1 MKFFTAPIAAL
12 AFAALALTMLAGQ
25 PAAAAEKA
33 SHPKTAAGMEAVN
46 RGDYKTAY
54 QMFRA
59 QAAKGD
65 AEAQFEL
72 GMLFALG
79 KGVERN
85 LITAWMWTEIAARQ
99 NEPYADFIRDEVAA
113 NLNEGDINQARSRAN
128 AWMRENGYLA
138 LLPAVKKRR

>member
-1 MKFFTAPIAAL
+1 MTRSLIRTVAVAATLLAVALGPAL
-12 AFAALALTMLAGQ
+12 AADARPT
-25 PAAAAEKA
+25 K
-33 SHPKTAAGMEAVN
+33 PKTAAGIEAVN

-54 QMFRA
+54 ELFRA

-65 AEAQFEL
+65 PEAQFEL

-85 LITAWMWTEIAARQ
+85 LVTAFMWAEIAARQ

-113 NLNEGDINQARSRAN
+113 NLTASEIGIARGNANDWMRAN
-128 AWMRENGYLA
+128 GYA
-138 LLPAVKKRR
+138 AQLPAMKAGQ